1 MFDLPAFAAE
11 EYQRRADHQL
21 AGIRMRRQTRTA
33 AEQALAPWAAM
44 ALRLGADLGAQIV
57 PLCDGTP
64 PSWHHL
70 FPDGQPIHA
79 ISRQI
84 AQEAIHAAQKALAA
98 SRARPEDTALQTRA
112 AGLIRLAA
120 HFAPLGGL
128 PLAAVLAEPEP
139 QRAAA

>member
-44 ALRLGADLGAQIV
+44 ALRLGAPVPHIV
-57 PLCDGTP
+57 PLSDGTP

-70 FPDGQPIHA
+70 SGHDQPIHA
-79 ISRQI
+79 FSRQI

-98 SRARPEDTALQTRA
+98 SKARPDDNALQTRA
-112 AGLIRLAA
+112 AGLLRLAA

-139 QRAAA
+139 ERAAA